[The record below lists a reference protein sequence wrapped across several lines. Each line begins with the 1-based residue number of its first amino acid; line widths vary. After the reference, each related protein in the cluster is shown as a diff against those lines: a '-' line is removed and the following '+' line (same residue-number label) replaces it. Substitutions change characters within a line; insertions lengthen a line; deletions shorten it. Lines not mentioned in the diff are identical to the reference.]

1 MGRDTKDYGHQH
13 FSPELIRQLEDPEY
27 AKAAEAYEREARR
40 RRAAAS
46 RNADAD
52 VSVSQ
57 SAGQGGYGSQSYANQ
72 GGYGSN
78 QYYGSQNANGQ
89 QYTREQRNR
98 SYGRKKSRKQPQR
111 ARRVDQMAYG
121 GAGASGGNGGGRPV
135 KKKKKHVI
143 RNIFLILIVLIIALM
158 AYLMSL
164 TANLD
169 RVDTSGEDFAISSEA
184 ARGLVGYRNIL
195 ILGSDARADESLDGS
210 RTDAIIILSINRM
223 NSDVRMI
230 SVMRDS
236 YLKFR
241 LSDGELGLDKLTHAH
256 AFGGGVNAVEGLNRC
271 LDLNIKEF
279 VVFDWKAVADTVDT
293 LGGIE
298 VNVKKNE
305 VGDLNTWGPETAEN
319 VGKSWTRV
327 RHTGM
332 QTLDG
337 PQAVTYCRIRKN
349 SGGDTSRGSRYKTVM
364 AAVMKKAASN
374 PMKLNALSEE
384 VMPQVRT
391 NMSQTQLATLIM
403 RAPFMDSEKSIAWP
417 KKYYGGIVGEV
428 WYAVPQTLNTNV
440 RRLHRKAF
448 GQKNYTPSE
457 TCRSINDEIINVTGI
472 Q

>member
-1 MGRDTKDYGHQH
+1 LDVILLAVMITGLAFMISSLTGYDSYTKQMDELETEYEQRYGVSFDLSEQAYD
-13 FSPELIRQLEDPEY
+13 EL
-27 AKAAEAYEREARR
+27 AEADRGKVDEAYAAYSADERVVYVYNMMINLILLTTSLSILCAYLVLELMIPLIF
-40 RRAAAS
+40 
-46 RNADAD
+46 
-52 VSVSQ
+52 
-57 SAGQGGYGSQSYANQ
+57 G
-72 GGYGSN
+72 
-78 QYYGSQNANGQ
+78 NGQ
-89 QYTREQRNR
+89 TV
-98 SYGRKKSRKQPQR
+98 GKKVFGIGLMQTNGV
-111 ARRVDQMAYG
+111 RVSTFSMFV
-121 GAGASGGNGGGRPV
+121 RT
-135 KKKKKHVI
+135 
-143 RNIFLILIVLIIALM
+143 VLGKCTIG
-158 AYLMSL
+158 
-164 TANLD
+164 T
-169 RVDTSGEDFAISSEA
+169 
-184 ARGLVGYRNIL
+184 LVP
-195 ILGSDARADESLDGS
+195 A
-210 RTDAIIILSINRM
+210 AIIILSINRM

-403 RAPFMDSEKSIAWP
+403 RAPFMHSEKSIAWP

-428 WYAVPQTLNTNV
+428 WYAVPQTLNPNV